1 MGINMLDR
9 LKFKNNTVF
18 AIFIVLIIANLL
30 FFYIFVSNLK
40 LTNDSLYDFEDLGLI
55 LSSIIIFAFIS
66 SKLPKLRKLGDSSLY
81 DVTYFL
87 ILALITLFISY
98 YNSVINTFMSLGS
111 FLDMFNILAVSLI
124 FMIVAMQTRIF
135 KAVVR
140 GEKSRRNLIYCAI
153 IFSILGVLAS
163 ISIFIDKSPA
173 NVRTMTILIGSM
185 LGGPIVGIP
194 SAIVAALFR
203 LSLGGVTA
211 VPCSISTI
219 LCGFIGSAVYILNGR
234 RFLNS
239 TKSAI
244 LMFLMV
250 GLEMLF
256 ILLYVPS
263 SMDVQLVNSI
273 YPPMLFGSVV
283 GIVLFKLVIK
293 DNEEKSKN
301 KKDIHEEV
309 AELKESLKEHEE
321 KIDRLEKLLDRK

>member
-1 MGINMLDR
+1 MFER
-9 LKFKNNTVF
+9 LKFENKGVL

-30 FFYIFVSNLK
+30 FFYIFVSNMH
-40 LTNDSLYDFEDLGLI
+40 LTNDSIYDFEDLGLI

-66 SKLPKLRKLGDSSLY
+66 SKLPKLRRLGDSSLY

-111 FLDMFNILAVSLI
+111 FLDMFNILAISLI

-135 KAVVR
+135 KAVVK
-140 GEKSRRNLIYCAI
+140 GDKSRKNLIYCAI
-153 IFSILGVLAS
+153 IFSVLGVLAS
-163 ISIFIDKSPA
+163 ISVLFDNSSP

-194 SAIVAALFR
+194 SAIVAGLFR

-219 LCGFIGSAVYILNGR
+219 LCGFIGSAVYILNGK

-239 TKSAI
+239 AKSAI

-250 GLEMLF
+250 GLEMLII
-256 ILLYVPS
+256 ILFVPS
-263 SMDVQLVNSI
+263 NLDVQLVNSI

-283 GIVLFKLVIK
+283 GIILFKLVIK
-293 DNEEKSKN
+293 DNEEKSK
-301 KKDIHEEV
+301 DLQDEV
-309 AELKESLKEHEE
+309 DELKESLHEHEE
-321 KIDRLEKLLDRK
+321 KINRLEKLLDEK

>member
-153 IFSILGVLAS
+153 IFSVLGILAS

-194 SAIVAALFR
+194 SAIVAGLFR

-309 AELKESLKEHEE
+309 DELKESLKEHEE

>member
-1 MGINMLDR
+1 MLNR

-153 IFSILGVLAS
+153 IFSVLGILAS

-194 SAIVAALFR
+194 SAIVAGLFR

-293 DNEEKSKN
+293 DNEEKAKN
-301 KKDIHEEV
+301 KKDMHEEV

>member
-1 MGINMLDR
+1 MFDR

-30 FFYIFVSNLK
+30 FFYIFISNLK

-153 IFSILGVLAS
+153 IFSVLGILAS

-194 SAIVAALFR
+194 SAIVAGLFR

>member
-1 MGINMLDR
+1 MLDR

-98 YNSVINTFMSLGS
+98 YNSVIHTFMSLGS

-124 FMIVAMQTRIF
+124 FMIVAMQTSIF

-153 IFSILGVLAS
+153 IFSVLGILAS

-194 SAIVAALFR
+194 SAIVAGLFR

>member
-1 MGINMLDR
+1 MLDR

-153 IFSILGVLAS
+153 IFSVLGILAS

-194 SAIVAALFR
+194 SAIVAGLFR

>member
-124 FMIVAMQTRIF
+124 FMIVAMQTSIF

-153 IFSILGVLAS
+153 IFSVLGILAS

-194 SAIVAALFR
+194 SAIVAGLFR

>member
-1 MGINMLDR
+1 MGIKMLDR

-30 FFYIFVSNLK
+30 FFYIFISNLK

-124 FMIVAMQTRIF
+124 FMIVAMQTSIF

>member
-1 MGINMLDR
+1 MFDR

-153 IFSILGVLAS
+153 IFSVLGVLAS

-194 SAIVAALFR
+194 SAIVAGLFR

-309 AELKESLKEHEE
+309 DELKESLKEHEE

>member
-1 MGINMLDR
+1 MLNR

-30 FFYIFVSNLK
+30 FFYIFISNLK

-153 IFSILGVLAS
+153 IFSVLGILAS

-194 SAIVAALFR
+194 SAIVAGLFR

>member
-30 FFYIFVSNLK
+30 FFYIFISNLK

-153 IFSILGVLAS
+153 IFSVLGILAS

>member
-153 IFSILGVLAS
+153 IFSVLGVLAS

-194 SAIVAALFR
+194 SAIVAGLFR

>member
-30 FFYIFVSNLK
+30 FFYIFISNLK

-153 IFSILGVLAS
+153 IFSVLGILAS

-194 SAIVAALFR
+194 SAIVAGLFR

>member
-1 MGINMLDR
+1 MFDR

-153 IFSILGVLAS
+153 IFSVLGVLAS

-194 SAIVAALFR
+194 SAIVAGLFR

>member
-153 IFSILGVLAS
+153 IFSVLGVLAS

-194 SAIVAALFR
+194 SAIVAGLFR

-263 SMDVQLVNSI
+263 SMDVQLVNSDRK
-273 YPPMLFGSVV
+273 SVV
-283 GIVLFKLVIK
+283 
-293 DNEEKSKN
+293 
-301 KKDIHEEV
+301 
-309 AELKESLKEHEE
+309 
-321 KIDRLEKLLDRK
+321 

>member
-30 FFYIFVSNLK
+30 FFYIFISNLK

-124 FMIVAMQTRIF
+124 FMIVAMQTSIF

>member
-1 MGINMLDR
+1 MLDR

-153 IFSILGVLAS
+153 IFSVLGILAS
-163 ISIFIDKSPA
+163 MSIFIDKSPA

-194 SAIVAALFR
+194 SAIVAGLFR

>member
-1 MGINMLDR
+1 M
-9 LKFKNNTVF
+9 
-18 AIFIVLIIANLL
+18 
-30 FFYIFVSNLK
+30 
-40 LTNDSLYDFEDLGLI
+40 
-55 LSSIIIFAFIS
+55 
-66 SKLPKLRKLGDSSLY
+66 
-81 DVTYFL
+81 
-87 ILALITLFISY
+87 
-98 YNSVINTFMSLGS
+98 
-111 FLDMFNILAVSLI
+111 
-124 FMIVAMQTRIF
+124 
-135 KAVVR
+135 
-140 GEKSRRNLIYCAI
+140 
-153 IFSILGVLAS
+153 GVLAS

>member
-153 IFSILGVLAS
+153 IFSVLGILAS

-194 SAIVAALFR
+194 SAIVAGLFR

-301 KKDIHEEV
+301 KKDIREEV

>member
-153 IFSILGVLAS
+153 IFSVLGILAS

-194 SAIVAALFR
+194 SAIVAGLFR

>member
-1 MGINMLDR
+1 MFDR

-124 FMIVAMQTRIF
+124 FMIVAMQTSIF

-153 IFSILGVLAS
+153 IFSVLGILAS

-194 SAIVAALFR
+194 SAIVAGLFR

>member
-153 IFSILGVLAS
+153 IFSVLGILAS
-163 ISIFIDKSPA
+163 MSIFIDKSPA

-194 SAIVAALFR
+194 SAIVAGLFR

>member
-1 MGINMLDR
+1 MGIKMFDR

-153 IFSILGVLAS
+153 IFSVLGVLAS

-194 SAIVAALFR
+194 SAIVAGLFR

>member
-1 MGINMLDR
+1 MFDR

-153 IFSILGVLAS
+153 IFSVLGILAS

-194 SAIVAALFR
+194 SAIVAGLFR

-309 AELKESLKEHEE
+309 DELKESLKEHEE

>member
-30 FFYIFVSNLK
+30 FFYIFISNLK
-40 LTNDSLYDFEDLGLI
+40 LTNDSIYDFEDLGLI

-163 ISIFIDKSPA
+163 MSIFIDKSPA

-194 SAIVAALFR
+194 SAIVAGLFR

-219 LCGFIGSAVYILNGR
+219 LCGVIGSAVYILNGR

-263 SMDVQLVNSI
+263 NLDVQLVNSI

>member
-30 FFYIFVSNLK
+30 FFYIFISNLK

-153 IFSILGVLAS
+153 IFSVLGILAS

-194 SAIVAALFR
+194 SAIVAGLFR

-301 KKDIHEEV
+301 KKDIREEV

>member
-1 MGINMLDR
+1 MFDR

-153 IFSILGVLAS
+153 IFSVLGILAS

-194 SAIVAALFR
+194 SAIVAGLFR

>member
-30 FFYIFVSNLK
+30 FFYIFISNLK

>member
-1 MGINMLDR
+1 MLDR

-153 IFSILGVLAS
+153 IFSVLGVLAS

-194 SAIVAALFR
+194 SAIVAGLFR

>member
-153 IFSILGVLAS
+153 IFSVLGILAS

-194 SAIVAALFR
+194 SAIVAGLFR

-234 RFLNS
+234 RF
-239 TKSAI
+239 
-244 LMFLMV
+244 
-250 GLEMLF
+250 
-256 ILLYVPS
+256 
-263 SMDVQLVNSI
+263 
-273 YPPMLFGSVV
+273 
-283 GIVLFKLVIK
+283 
-293 DNEEKSKN
+293 
-301 KKDIHEEV
+301 
-309 AELKESLKEHEE
+309 
-321 KIDRLEKLLDRK
+321 